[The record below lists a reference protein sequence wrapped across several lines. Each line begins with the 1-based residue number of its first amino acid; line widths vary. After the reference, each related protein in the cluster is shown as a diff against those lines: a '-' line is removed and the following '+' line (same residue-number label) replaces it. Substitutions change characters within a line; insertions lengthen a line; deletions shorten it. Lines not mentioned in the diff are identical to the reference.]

1 MNQKIYVG
9 NLSYETTE
17 DDLKTIFAEYGT
29 VESVNVIKDRF
40 TGKSKGFAFVEMGD
54 EDSARQ
60 AIEGMNQQE
69 IMGRRIK
76 VDKAQER
83 KRERF

>member
-1 MNQKIYVG
+1 MKIYVG
-9 NLSYETTE
+9 NLNYDTTE

-29 VESVNVIKDRF
+29 VESVNVIKDKF

-54 EDSARQ
+54 EDSAQQ

-76 VDKAQER
+76 VDKARER

>member
-9 NLSYETTE
+9 NLSYDTTE

-29 VESVNVIKDRF
+29 VESVNVIKDKF